1 MSAIVSTEYKMG
13 IKKMKIEREEN
24 RNVNFQTV
32 VFIMLSIVSMSEG
45 KLKD

>member
-13 IKKMKIEREEN
+13 IKKMKMERGEN
-24 RNVNFQTV
+24 RNVNLQIV
-32 VFIMLSIVSMSEG
+32 VFIMLPIASMSES